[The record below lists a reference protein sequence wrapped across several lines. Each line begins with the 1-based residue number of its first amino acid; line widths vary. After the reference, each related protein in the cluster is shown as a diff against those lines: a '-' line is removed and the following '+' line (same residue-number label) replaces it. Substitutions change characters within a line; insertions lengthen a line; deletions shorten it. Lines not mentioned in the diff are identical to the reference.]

1 MNNTFWGR
9 VWRGKIQNV
18 KIIIVVTKSK
28 FLTQFFNDVKSH
40 DYYIP
45 TTLCL
50 FPQYMPGR
58 NPKDGAKIKWH
69 GGRAPHHHSPLYIH
83 SIGQSSFKIGVKNS
97 SYEFS
102 GYKKVIDPF
111 PCQFC
116 WTTPFANS
124 LKFNLNICF
133 ENSFTWQL
141 SSVCL

>member
-1 MNNTFWGR
+1 MNNRFWGR

-83 SIGQSSFKIGVKNS
+83 SIGQSPFKIGFENS
-97 SYEFS
+97 SYEFA
-102 GYKKVIDPF
+102 GCRKVIERE
-111 PCQFC
+111 
-116 WTTPFANS
+116 
-124 LKFNLNICF
+124 FNDYLTLRDLLNQIIWF
-133 ENSFTWQL
+133 VPRVISQGKLL
-141 SSVCL
+141 S